1 MGLALQDCTALII
14 DPNLTTRSILCTQLK
29 DLGVKAVTQ
38 TGRTGEARRL
48 LETLSYD
55 FVLCEMDFP
64 DIGPQAQNGQ
74 ELLDELRQAQRL
86 PWSTVFVMISGERRY
101 AKVAEA
107 AEGAMDSYLLKP
119 FTPVALQDRLVAAR
133 HRKQQLDT
141 IYTAVDAGRF
151 EEAARLCQA
160 RCAAKASLWR
170 LAARMGTELLLRLGQ
185 TAAAR
190 TWLESLQT
198 EDPAA
203 WVRLGLARAQLA
215 QGQSGQALRTLEAL
229 RQHDP
234 SQVEALDLM
243 ARTQLAQGQ
252 LTAALESCRQAVQI
266 TPNALRRQ
274 QKLGLLAYYA
284 GEEGTARIAL
294 DRAIVLGSHS
304 RMFDEQC
311 LALAA
316 LLHHRAKDSK
326 GLARCLHDLRRAE
339 DLRPDEPRLVRQRAF
354 AEAVDLLH
362 RRDLVAAIA
371 AVRTQLAQLRAPDL
385 DVVAACNLISLL
397 AQVSAVE
404 VHLPEVEDWV
414 QALAERFAG
423 HKAVVEMLV
432 GAAWPHPPHQA
443 LVRQAHGR
451 INEVAQQALTH
462 SLQGQPAQALQTLLE
477 AARRSLNHKLL
488 DTARGVLGRY
498 TEALGDLTTW
508 QGQLAQVQQLAGTPR
523 TDLVGLGMDDSDL
536 DGLRMRRTAAPVTV

>member
-1 MGLALQDCTALII
+1 MGLALQDCTALLI
-14 DPNLTTRSILCTQLK
+14 DPNLTTRSILCAQLR

-55 FVLCEMDFP
+55 LVLCELDFP
-64 DIGPQAQNGQ
+64 EDGCSTQNGQ

-107 AEGAMDSYLLKP
+107 AEGAMDSFLLKP
-119 FTPVALQDRLVAAR
+119 FTSAALQDRLLAAR
-133 HRKQQLDT
+133 HRKQQLDS
-141 IYTAVDAGRF
+141 IYSAVDAGRF
-151 EEAARLCQA
+151 DEAIGLCQA

-170 LAARMGTELLLRLGQ
+170 LAARMGTELMLRLGQ

-190 TWLESLQT
+190 SWLDALQA
-198 EDPAA
+198 EEPAA

-215 QGQSGQALRTLEAL
+215 QAQPGQALRTLEAL
-229 RQHDP
+229 RQQEP
-234 SQVEALDLM
+234 GQVEALDLM
-243 ARTQLAQGQ
+243 VRTQLAQGQ
-252 LTAALESCRQAVQI
+252 LAAALASCRQAAQL

-274 QKLGLLAYYA
+274 QKLGLLAFYA
-284 GEEGTARIAL
+284 GEEASARQAL

-339 DLRPDEPRLVRQRAF
+339 ALRPADTRLARQRALV
-354 AEAVDLLH
+354 ETVSQLH
-362 RRDLVAAIA
+362 RRELAQ
-371 AVRTQLAQLRAPDL
+371 AVLSVRAQMAQLRAPDL
-385 DVVAACNLISLL
+385 DVVSACNLLSVL
-397 AQVSAVE
+397 AQLSAVE
-404 VHLPEVEDWV
+404 VQLPETEEWV
-414 QALAERFAG
+414 QTLALRFAG
-423 HKAVVEMLV
+423 HKTVVELLA
-432 GAAWPHPPHQA
+432 GAAWPCPPHQA
-443 LVRQAHGR
+443 LVRQAHAR
-451 INEVAQQALTH
+451 VNEVAQQALTH
-462 SLQGQPAQALQTLLE
+462 SLQGQPAQALQTLLD
-477 AARRSLNHKLL
+477 AARRSLNPKLL

-498 TEALGDLTTW
+498 AGSLGELQAW
-508 QGQLAQVQQLAGTPR
+508 QELLEQVQRLAGTPS
-523 TDLVGLGMDDSDL
+523 TDLAGLGMDDSDL
-536 DGLRMRRTAAPVTV
+536 DGLRMRRTPAPVTV